1 MEDKNIKI
9 QGKEVNQK
17 EFEKMK
23 EDLSKD
29 PSKKLKQVKENE
41 YTVLSVM
48 KG

>member
-1 MEDKNIKI
+1 MENTVKI
-9 QGKEVNQK
+9 QGKEVDKK

-23 EDLSKD
+23 EDISKD

-41 YTVLSVM
+41 YTILSSL